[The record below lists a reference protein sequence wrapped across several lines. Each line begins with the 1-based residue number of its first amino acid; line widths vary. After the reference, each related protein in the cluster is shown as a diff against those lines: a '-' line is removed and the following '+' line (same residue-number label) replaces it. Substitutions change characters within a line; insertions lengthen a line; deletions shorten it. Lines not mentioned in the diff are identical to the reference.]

1 MENNTL
7 KQLQEKVYNQFSI
20 NETIKENYLKF
31 KEEIK
36 KGSKNNPISH
46 YFNVAYYIFKHRI
59 GRDPETNLV
68 DSNVIEKY
76 LDDVV
81 IPACYKGLYHGRIYP
96 HCGGDCVNTAIR
108 EFKQRVRY
116 IYNQYAD
123 AELVKQYKEA
133 KKEYW
138 KR

>member
-7 KQLQEKVYNQFSI
+7 KQLQEKVLNQFSI
-20 NETIKENYLKF
+20 NETTKENYLKF

-36 KGSKNNPISH
+36 NGSKDNPISH

-59 GRDPETNLV
+59 GKDPETNLV

-96 HCGGDCVNTAIR
+96 YCGGDCVNTAIR
-108 EFKQRVRY
+108 EFKERVRY
-116 IYNQYAD
+116 YYNTYAD
-123 AELVKQYKEA
+123 PELVKQYEEA